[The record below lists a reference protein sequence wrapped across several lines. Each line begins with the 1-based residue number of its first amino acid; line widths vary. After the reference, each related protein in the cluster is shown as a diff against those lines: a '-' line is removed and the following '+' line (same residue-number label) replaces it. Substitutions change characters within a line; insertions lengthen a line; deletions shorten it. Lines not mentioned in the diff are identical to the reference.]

1 MRSLLAMILVAFAA
15 AALAAP
21 KTAPKKQEGRDA
33 ALAREAAEALGQT
46 AAYVE
51 WARENC
57 PELRVKPEILA
68 ALQWVEQVTPA
79 DFKRGQEQAK
89 TILDKWP
96 RERAREQGFCADV
109 VVTYP
114 DLWEGD

>member
-1 MRSLLAMILVAFAA
+1 VRIVIAMVVLAVAQPAFPA
-15 AALAAP
+15 
-21 KTAPKKQEGRDA
+21 KRKQPDSNA
-33 ALAREAAEALGQT
+33 VLAREAAEALGQT
-46 AAYVE
+46 AAYVD

-89 TILDKWP
+89 AVLDKWP
-96 RERAREQGFCADV
+96 RERARDQGFCSDV
-109 VVTYP
+109 VMTYP
-114 DLWEGD
+114 DLWEQD

>member
-1 MRSLLAMILVAFAA
+1 MRSLLAMILLALAA
-15 AALAAP
+15 PALAAP
-21 KTAPKKQEGRDA
+21 KKQQGRDA

-57 PELRVKPEILA
+57 PELRVKPDILV

-89 TILDKWP
+89 AILDTWP

-109 VVTYP
+109 LVTYP
-114 DLWEGD
+114 DLWERD

>member
-1 MRSLLAMILVAFAA
+1 MRSLLAMILVALATST
-15 AALAAP
+15 LAAP
-21 KTAPKKQEGRDA
+21 KKQQGRDA

-46 AAYVE
+46 ASYVE

-57 PELRVKPEILA
+57 PELRVKPDIMA

-79 DFKRGQEQAK
+79 DFKRGQEQARV
-89 TILDKWP
+89 ILDKWP

-114 DLWEGD
+114 DLWERD